1 MTTGALA
8 CLVSEKESN
17 VSLDHEFIIADKDS
31 NWQNLS
37 SEFYKNKKKYEYV
50 AIHDDYIGYFD
61 DYFNFF
67 TLYNPA
73 LNEEVHG
80 LCYYGVT
87 KIPFEVLE
95 SVIIM
100 LKHILGIFEFAPDE
114 INLKGN
120 YVCGFAEKPDFT
132 GNYENG
138 YFERLKISK
147 EKFCKK
153 LKDIIIL
160 FSKAKDENKCI
171 MHFGI

>member
-1 MTTGALA
+1 M
-8 CLVSEKESN
+8 
-17 VSLDHEFIIADKDS
+17 SLDHEFIIADEDS
-31 NWQNLS
+31 NWKNLS
-37 SEFYKNKKKYEYV
+37 SEFYKNKKNFEYV

-73 LNEEVHG
+73 LNEEVQG
-80 LCYYGVT
+80 LCCYGVT
-87 KIPFEVLE
+87 KIPFETLE
-95 SVIIM
+95 SVIKM

-120 YVCGFAEKPDFT
+120 YVCRFAEKPGFT
-132 GNYENG
+132 GNYEEG

-147 EKFCKK
+147 EKFYKK
-153 LKDIIIL
+153 LNDIIIL

>member
-1 MTTGALA
+1 MITLVRVTQKDRDLLWNINQKYLYEMTNFYNDPMD
-8 CLVSEKESN
+8 EKGN
-17 VSLDHEFIIADKDS
+17 YH
-31 NWQNLS
+31 
-37 SEFYKNKKKYEYV
+37 Y
-50 AIHDDYIGYFD
+50 GYFD

-95 SVIIM
+95 SVIIT
-100 LKHILGIFEFAPDE
+100 LKHILGIFEFASDE